1 MFVYSR
7 YDHTPKRANVNNELD
22 KKLREKIFAFAYR
35 VGPYRTKLSRDRDMD
50 FVVNRFLTLYSSDE
64 KKELSEIFDKLINS
78 TTFKDAYNH
87 TKTIFRI

>member
-1 MFVYSR
+1 
-7 YDHTPKRANVNNELD
+7 
-22 KKLREKIFAFAYR
+22 
-35 VGPYRTKLSRDRDMD
+35 MD

-87 TKTIFRI
+87 TKAIFRI